1 MVFVLLIYVELYTD
15 IDIFS
20 FISPFWA
27 GFVEGQELWTRS
39 LYFCIFVKVF
49 CFGFFV
55 LLYVFINY
63 LLLMY
68 CFNCH
73 NSMSFCIFKLSLY
86 IFIVVIIVG
95 LTTVIS
101 FVKLNI

>member
-1 MVFVLLIYVELYTD
+1 MDTIFIFFLYLGKYLIFYLYLFTYCC
-15 IDIFS
+15 
-20 FISPFWA
+20 
-27 GFVEGQELWTRS
+27 LR
-39 LYFCIFVKVF
+39 CHF
-49 CFGFFV
+49 CFDYMLLLFWFFDPIV
-55 LLYVFINY
+55 CIC

-95 LTTVIS
+95 LTTAIS

>member
-1 MVFVLLIYVELYTD
+1 MSKHIEYQFGMYINDCVYTRGHSNMHMNCKFICIYFDPIV
-15 IDIFS
+15 
-20 FISPFWA
+20 
-27 GFVEGQELWTRS
+27 
-39 LYFCIFVKVF
+39 CI
-49 CFGFFV
+49 C
-55 LLYVFINY
+55 